1 MTSPS
6 FSAHIERYPDAAAA
20 EAAVAARLIAR
31 LAAAPDS
38 VLGLA
43 TGRSMIGVYRHCV
56 AAYRA
61 GRVSFARMTSFN
73 LDEYCDLPEGHPSS
87 FAAYMREHLFGKVDA
102 DPARTHLP
110 EGGADG
116 AEAYEAAIRA
126 AGGIDL
132 QLLGVGRNGHIGFN
146 EPGSPPDSR
155 TRIVTLSPD
164 TREANATDFPP
175 GESVP
180 ERAVTM
186 GLATILS
193 ARAIVLLATGAAKAE
208 ALAAA
213 LTGPVTTTLPAS
225 FLRHH
230 SDVTVICDED
240 AASRLN

>member
-1 MTSPS
+1 MSSTV
-6 FSAHIERYPDAAAA
+6 FSAQIERYPDAEAA
-20 EAAVAARLIAR
+20 EAAVASRLIAA
-31 LAAAPDS
+31 LGAAPDA

-43 TGRSMIGVYRHCV
+43 TGRSMVGVYRRCV
-56 AAYRA
+56 AAFRGGA
-61 GRVSFARMTSFN
+61 VSFARMTSFN
-73 LDEYCDLPEGHPSS
+73 LDEYCDLRAGHEAS
-87 FAAYMREHLFGKVDA
+87 FRAYMQRELFDHVDA

-110 EGGADG
+110 EGSAEGAR
-116 AEAYEAAIRA
+116 AYEDAIAA
-126 AGGIDL
+126 AGGIGL

-164 TREANATDFPP
+164 TRAANKGDFPP

-193 ARAIVLLATGAAKAE
+193 ARSIVLLATGAAKAE

-213 LTGPVTTTLPAS
+213 LHGPVTTSVPAS

-230 SDVTVICDED
+230 PDVSVICDEE
-240 AASRLN
+240 AAARLG